1 MYAYVT
7 STSHENGPKAPF
19 MNLANGNSNVHEYEK
34 ATGWTGMVGKYHIV
48 LRGYSQA
55 YFCVYMWES
64 KFYKIFSYLVNGPW
78 CMLLSDL

>member
-1 MYAYVT
+1 
-7 STSHENGPKAPF
+7 

-55 YFCVYMWES
+55 YFCVYM
-64 KFYKIFSYLVNGPW
+64 
-78 CMLLSDL
+78 